1 VKTKPALDSMFSL
14 RGEGVTQTPAFKRW
28 FGSSKVVDENGR
40 PLVVYHGTRQDIESF
55 DLEAAARESGEPDV
69 AFFLSNSSDLAS
81 DYAVPFPGAEG
92 GNVIPAYVKMNNPL
106 YVEQPTWGYRS
117 ENAELIEQAKADGH
131 DGIIFTFTEENPVG
145 DAPLRE
151 YVVFNPEQIKSAI
164 GNRGTFDPTDPRI
177 AFSLRGFYSP
187 AIRAAENI
195 SQAKGTGEQFY
206 KQITKVPGVRK
217 DELEWMGLEEF
228 LADKKSITK
237 DEVLAFMRAHQ
248 VELDEKVLGDTIT
261 AKKELAPITVEEAL
275 SKVKWSEDWF
285 EQADKIWSYR
295 IGDEQYYITQGEAGD
310 EGFGIHTA
318 DGQVM
323 EGEPANLA
331 QAQHMLEGHH
341 ASMHDDE
348 GLTRFAD
355 HKVPGGTDYREILI
369 RLPQIGKRRLT
380 AAQRERLVAI
390 EQEQKDLQPQINEAR
405 FGSPERKQMVDK
417 GSKLVAEQE
426 AIMRATEPYTSRHFY
441 DSEIVHLRVDDRL
454 INLPEP
460 DNAADIRA
468 RLLDLDVT
476 DPEAKALTREL
487 HPAQK
492 VLFINEIQSD
502 LLQTARRFGFGKE
515 GYAKAKA
522 AEVSA
527 DSEKVRIAAT
537 KYIDTFGEKGAP
549 KVPFTNDTAVEIALK
564 RALLYAAENGYDAVS
579 WARSDQAAK
588 AVGADQADLAL
599 QYDKNM
605 GRFLDRYTR
614 KWGGK
619 VEEAPIVEQVKA
631 SDRLEA
637 ELRAAAE
644 DPDAPGIVRSLLRRV
659 DEGDDVNRLVASL
672 TSAERQE
679 IRPYLS
685 TEDGIN
691 SLYDRKTVK
700 DQTNPLLRITPEMR
714 ASVME
719 GQPLAMRRNQQGEL
733 VAEAK
738 FEREKMLITISRA
751 ALDPVN
757 NVHHEA
763 VHALKARG
771 LFRPTEWR
779 LIEASAKSKGW
790 LDNPLIKDYQKIYGR
805 SLEDESIIEEAFALA
820 YQRHV
825 KGDEIQKGALAK
837 IFDRITAYLER
848 ISNYIRGRGPQT
860 IEDLFRAIEQGDI
873 GARAAPE
880 RRTDATSTGF
890 TAAGAQTSQQG
901 DVRLKGALG
910 TEKALA
916 FLSPAMRLQNSPSR
930 AARSWV
936 NELAETALTYEDHKS
951 WIVTARGGAEL
962 GQPGSVETRV
972 KLYDTNIAAGFK
984 ALDNLFIK
992 YRKGSARRIPGD
1004 LTVTSL
1010 RDATAGP
1017 PADKMDYRRFREA
1030 VSAAMRRGDEH
1041 DIPEVAEAAKVL
1053 RKEVFDPLLQ
1063 RAIDLELLPEDVT
1076 PETAASYLN
1085 RIYNKERI
1093 VAERTEFR
1101 DVITKWFQ
1109 ETELSNGKVRGQIIR
1124 HLDEFKTNQGKLKA
1138 LSQKIERRQ
1147 QRLAEMERAGEEV
1160 SRFNKFATERS
1171 IKMSEPIDDIRTEID
1186 AITSKIEE
1194 QLARIQELSGEIRTQ
1209 KENIPGLQDVERQ
1222 MQSLSRALSDFRKRT
1237 EFIEQIE
1244 DAGDIEES
1252 LGELATSF
1260 QDTLGRLRSEGREL
1274 RAGGVAEERLPSG
1287 MTQEQMIYQ
1296 ASQETTGDSLRI
1308 MLEDYSQGGVVKKH
1322 FPSGEKREVLDRMA
1336 GDVREILAGIETGD
1350 RARSVRAIGNALIEA
1365 DALEGLHPGPEAR
1378 LFTQW
1383 VRTAARNHQIEAA
1396 AEQRIPYPET
1406 SGEDGLS
1413 EAGQI
1418 LKALERERARLSK
1431 RISPFRKQLRALRTD
1446 QKTLERRARPRA
1458 AEGNVYR
1465 TRIAGRVN
1473 TLQDQIS
1480 SRRGE
1485 LESLTFEQTN
1495 RTARQNELSKLV
1507 EEQIGLY
1514 QGKTAD
1520 EAKSALKSRGK
1531 TEEGRDADADRLASA
1546 DKAVMKAARQIA
1558 AQTEKETIELVD
1570 TAEQIIDRILGT
1582 PEGRLPYDAGM
1593 NKAPNRNFGGVDMDT
1608 RGPLAARQFM
1618 IPDARIE
1625 QWLEN
1630 DIDLLMRAYVH
1641 TMAPDVELTA
1651 RFGSPDMVMQFKQIN
1666 EEYARMAAATDD
1678 PQIRKRLHDQ
1688 KKEDF
1693 LNLGAIRDRLR
1704 GTYALP
1710 ENPDA
1715 ITVRAIRG
1723 MMTLNYM
1730 RMLGG
1735 MTISALPDVSRFIH
1749 VHGVMGT
1756 FGDGIIPMFRSFS
1769 KYKKAGDETKWLSG
1783 ALEMVTDNRAMRI
1796 ADITDTFGRH
1806 TKFER
1811 GLQAAGRNFGMVS
1824 LMAPWN
1830 SVMKQLAGTVTQTR
1844 ILRGAEKLFAG
1855 KPLKQKEIEYFADL
1869 GISEGA
1875 LRQIGEQFKKH
1886 GHKESNVW
1894 SANTAQWDEGMRP
1907 AIDALRVGLRKEV
1920 DRLIITPSLGER
1932 PRFASTLWGSMLLQ
1946 FKSFAISATQKMLI
1960 SGLQQKDLNALN
1972 GAAIAIALGGMVHIL
1987 KGELSGRPVE
1997 IDWGNDEDVKQFLGN
2012 AFDRS
2017 GMAGVLME
2025 ANNALEKITDG
2036 RAGLAALTGKPISR
2050 YASRNWVA
2058 SVVGP
2063 SFGLADDAY
2072 EAVNA
2077 ALGSQE
2083 WKARDTHNA
2092 RQLMPYN
2099 NLFYMRSVFDN
2110 AEKGINEA
2118 LGVPAR

>member
-1 VKTKPALDSMFSL
+1 V
-14 RGEGVTQTPAFKRW
+14 
-28 FGSSKVVDENGR
+28 
-40 PLVVYHGTRQDIESF
+40 
-55 DLEAAARESGEPDV
+55 
-69 AFFLSNSSDLAS
+69 
-81 DYAVPFPGAEG
+81 
-92 GNVIPAYVKMNNPL
+92 
-106 YVEQPTWGYRS
+106 
-117 ENAELIEQAKADGH
+117 
-131 DGIIFTFTEENPVG
+131 
-145 DAPLRE
+145 
-151 YVVFNPEQIKSAI
+151 
-164 GNRGTFDPTDPRI
+164 
-177 AFSLRGFYSP
+177 
-187 AIRAAENI
+187 NI
-195 SQAKGTGEQFY
+195 
-206 KQITKVPGVRK
+206 
-217 DELEWMGLEEF
+217 
-228 LADKKSITK
+228 LAD
-237 DEVLAFMRAHQ
+237 R
-248 VELDEKVLGDTIT
+248 VERPPNAPFKGDLWL
-261 AKKELAPITVEEAL
+261 EL
-275 SKVKWSEDWF
+275 
-285 EQADKIWSYR
+285 
-295 IGDEQYYITQGEAGD
+295 
-310 EGFGIHTA
+310 
-318 DGQVM
+318 
-323 EGEPANLA
+323 
-331 QAQHMLEGHH
+331 
-341 ASMHDDE
+341 
-348 GLTRFAD
+348 
-355 HKVPGGTDYREILI
+355 
-369 RLPQIGKRRLT
+369 
-380 AAQRERLVAI
+380 
-390 EQEQKDLQPQINEAR
+390 
-405 FGSPERKQMVDK
+405 
-417 GSKLVAEQE
+417 
-426 AIMRATEPYTSRHFY
+426 
-441 DSEIVHLRVDDRL
+441 
-454 INLPEP
+454 
-460 DNAADIRA
+460 
-468 RLLDLDVT
+468 
-476 DPEAKALTREL
+476 
-487 HPAQK
+487 
-492 VLFINEIQSD
+492 
-502 LLQTARRFGFGKE
+502 
-515 GYAKAKA
+515 
-522 AEVSA
+522 
-527 DSEKVRIAAT
+527 
-537 KYIDTFGEKGAP
+537 
-549 KVPFTNDTAVEIALK
+549 ALK
-564 RALLYAAENGYDAVS
+564 RALLYASENGYDAVS
-579 WARSDQAAK
+579 WARSDQIAK
-588 AVGADQADLAL
+588 AVGADPESLTL
-599 QYDKNM
+599 QYDSKI
-605 GRFLDRYTR
+605 GKFLDKYTR

-619 VEEAPIVEQVKA
+619 VEEAEDIAPSARAEQT
-631 SDRLEA
+631 
-637 ELRAAAE
+637 
-644 DPDAPGIVRSLLRRV
+644 
-659 DEGDDVNRLVASL
+659 DEGYQIVYDDGKQGGVFDTL
-672 TSAERQE
+672 AEANAYIKREFSQ
-679 IRPYLS
+679 S
-685 TEDGIN
+685 T
-691 SLYDRKTVK
+691 TA
-700 DQTNPLLRITPEMR
+700 NPLLRITPEMR

-738 FEREKMLITISRA
+738 FEREKMLITLSRA

-757 NVHHEA
+757 ALHHDA

-771 LFRPTEWR
+771 LFRPREWT
-779 LIEASAKSKGW
+779 LIEVSAKSKGW
-790 LDNPLIKDYQKIYGR
+790 LDNPLIKDYQRIYGR
-805 SLEDESIIEEAFALA
+805 ALDDESIIEEAFALA

-848 ISNYIRGRGPQT
+848 IANYIRGRGPQT
-860 IEDLFRAIEQGDI
+860 VEDLFRAIERGDI

-992 YRKGSARRIPGD
+992 YRKGVARRIPGD

-1017 PADKMDYRRFREA
+1017 PAGKMDYRQFREA

-1053 RKEVFDPLLQ
+1053 RNEVFNPLLQ
-1063 RAIDLELLPEDVT
+1063 RAIELELLPEDVT

-1101 DVITKWFQ
+1101 DVITKWLQ
-1109 ETELSNGKVRGQIIR
+1109 ETELSNAKVRGQIAR

-1138 LSQKIERRQ
+1138 LGQKIERRQ

-1171 IKMSEPIDDIRTEID
+1171 IKMSEPIDEIRTEID
-1186 AITSKIEE
+1186 AITAKIEE

-1222 MQSLSRALSDFRKRT
+1222 MQALSRALSDVRKRT

-1260 QDTLGRLRSEGREL
+1260 QDTLGRLRTEGREL
-1274 RAGGVAEERLPSG
+1274 RAGTEPRPDL
-1287 MTQEQMIYQ
+1287 TQEQLIYQ
-1296 ASQETTGDSLRI
+1296 ASQEVPREALEF
-1308 MLEDYSQGGVVKKH
+1308 MLADIPSSAAVKKH
-1322 FPSGEKREVLDRMA
+1322 FSSGEAKEIFDRMV
-1336 GDVREILAGIETGD
+1336 GDVREIVAAIETGD
-1350 RARSVRAIGNALIEA
+1350 RVRGVRAVTNALLEA
-1365 DALEGLHPGPEAR
+1365 DALETAQPGAAAN

-1383 VRTAARNHQIEAA
+1383 VRTAARHHGIESTQKTTRAAIDADIVSAYQKALAKKSEGKWVYLEDLRSELGGYSREDVDAALKRLSVEGAEKELRAIDLTIQDDQGRLTEGQRAA
-1396 AEQRIPYPET
+1396 ATRFGASRQDLISIDPKSPLLEADATPKERIPYPEAP
-1406 SGEDGLS
+1406 GESGLS
-1413 EAGQI
+1413 EAGRI
-1418 LKALERERARLSK
+1418 LKALETERARLSK

-1465 TRIAGRVN
+1465 TKIAGRVN

-1480 SRRGE
+1480 GRRGE

-1520 EAKSALKSRGK
+1520 EAKSALKSRGR

-1558 AQTEKETIELVD
+1558 AQTEKETIELAD

-1593 NKAPNRNFGGVDMDT
+1593 NKAPNRNFGGVDMDA

-1630 DIDLLMRAYVH
+1630 DVDLLIRAYVH

-1651 RFGSPDMVMQFKQIN
+1651 RFGSPDMVMQFKQVA
-1666 EEYARMAAATDD
+1666 EEYAKMSAATDD
-1678 PQIRKRLHDQ
+1678 PQIRKRLNTQ
-1688 KKEDF
+1688 KNEDF
-1693 LNLGAIRDRLR
+1693 RNLGAIRDRLR

-1715 ITVRAIRG
+1715 IGVRAIRG
-1723 MMTLNYM
+1723 LMTLNYM

-1735 MTISALPDVSRFIH
+1735 MTISAIPDLSRFVH
-1749 VHGVMGT
+1749 VHGVMRT

-1811 GLQAAGRNFGMVS
+1811 GIQAAGRNFGFVS

-1830 SVMKQLAGTVTQTR
+1830 AVMKQVAGTVTQTR
-1844 ILRGAEKLFAG
+1844 ILRGAERLVSG

-1886 GHKESNVW
+1886 GHKEANVW
-1894 SANTAQWDEGMRP
+1894 SANTAEWDAGTRS
-1907 AIDALRVGLRKEV
+1907 AIEALRVGLRKEA
-1920 DRLIITPSLGER
+1920 DRIIVTPSLGER

-1946 FKSFAISATQKMLI
+1946 FKSFAISATQKMLV
-1960 SGLQQKDLNALN
+1960 SGLQQKDMNALN
-1972 GAAIAIALGGMVHIL
+1972 GAVIAMALGGLVYIL
-1987 KGELSGRPVE
+1987 KGEVSGRPVE
-1997 IDWGNDEDVKQFLGN
+1997 IDWSKDEDVRQFMAE

-2025 ANNALEKITDG
+2025 ANNAAEKVTDG
-2036 RAGLAALTGKPISR
+2036 RLGLSALTGKQISR
-2050 YASRNWVA
+2050 YASRNVTA
-2058 SVVGP
+2058 SLLGP
-2063 SFGLADDAY
+2063 SFGLAEDSFDAL
-2072 EAVNA
+2072 NA
-2077 ALGSQE
+2077 ALGTKE
-2083 WKARDTHNA
+2083 WKERDTHNA
-2092 RQLMPYN
+2092 RQLLPLN
-2099 NLFYMRSVFDN
+2099 NIFYLRSAFDN
-2110 AEKGINEA
+2110 AEKGINQA